1 MGAIL
6 ILGGIQLAKTL
17 SRMKSV
23 EIIVIEDG
31 QEKIEKIHI
40 LKATLGKWKR
50 LTSSIKKIF
59 ELLPEIIKR
68 KGFEDPQ
75 VFMEQMTV
83 QDLFLL
89 IPDIMEVATDEF
101 INILALGT
109 DLEKEYIEEKIGLD
123 ETIDI
128 LEAIIEVNNLI
139 KVVDKG
145 KNLIS
150 LWGGM
155 KSYQRKK

>member
-1 MGAIL
+1 M
-6 ILGGIQLAKTL
+6 AKTL
-17 SRMKSV
+17 GRMKNV
-23 EIIVIEDG
+23 EIVVIEDG
-31 QEKIEKIHI
+31 QEKIEKINI
-40 LKATLGKWKR
+40 LKATLGRWKR

-59 ELLPEIIKR
+59 ELLPEIIKS

-109 DLEKEYIEEKIGLD
+109 GLEKEYIEGKIGLD

-155 KSYQRKK
+155 KVHQRGK